1 MFLNIIVAVWSNPN
15 RFCLKK
21 ELLATCNAITNHEA
35 PSFNLSYC
43 FLIYSMALANCA
55 ESMEK
60 AKRDWYYEYNGI
72 KAEIS
77 WITVMTLPLSTPFRD
92 IHWIINSVLS
102 FANDILLAAG
112 IPRIPSTSNP
122 TDKKL
127 LITYPFGHLIA
138 AWTFTKG
145 STA

>member
-1 MFLNIIVAVWSNPN
+1 MRFDCIHCRKATTKPQSVKGAFL
-15 RFCLKK
+15 RML
-21 ELLATCNAITNHEA
+21 THEA

-77 WITVMTLPLSTPFRD
+77 WITVMILPLSIPFRD

-127 LITYPFGHLIA
+127 LITYPFGLLIL

>member
-1 MFLNIIVAVWSNPN
+1 
-15 RFCLKK
+15 
-21 ELLATCNAITNHEA
+21 
-35 PSFNLSYC
+35 
-43 FLIYSMALANCA
+43 MALANCA

-138 AWTFTKG
+138 AVEPSPKVLMPKKNFFPFFSELKILNF
-145 STA
+145 